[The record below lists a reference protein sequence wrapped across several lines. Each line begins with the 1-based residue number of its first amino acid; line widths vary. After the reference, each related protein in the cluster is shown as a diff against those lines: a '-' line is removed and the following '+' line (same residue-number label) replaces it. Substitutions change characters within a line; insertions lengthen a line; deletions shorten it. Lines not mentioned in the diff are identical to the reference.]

1 MKKFVSLL
9 LTVAMLLSLIATSA
23 YAAENASLKVTGAV
37 DGKIKAGNE
46 IVAIVTVPKASRA
59 VASAKVRVEFNK
71 TVLTATSITL
81 VGADSFSSK
90 QVTTVENA
98 NKISCYVASLMNDSD
113 AAMAADLVLT
123 AKFTV
128 NDVKAG
134 TYTDLIKVD
143 TDPDNYYFADVN
155 DSVVDPAPFPV
166 GGDAFSATLQAATP
180 AHTHVWSN
188 KWSHD
193 DGYHWHECTAD
204 GCDITDNSQKDG
216 YGKHA
221 GGTAYCN
228 AKAQCTVCGNE
239 YGSVEPNRHRDT
251 SVKTVNR
258 KAADHVNETD
268 GYTGDKVC
276 SDCNTTIDYGTTIPW
291 GTHTYGDEWKY
302 DATQHWKECT
312 YTGCSKKDQVAAHEY
327 KEIVKDE
334 YKVPNSG
341 SCTEPASYYK
351 SCVCGAVSTE
361 TFTNGSAMGHQWTED
376 VSDAT
381 LKSPA
386 DCENA
391 AVYYKTCSVCKK
403 HDDAS
408 QTFVYGNALGH
419 TWIND
424 TTKEGALVSAAN
436 CTSPAVYKK
445 TCSVCGNLSSTE
457 TFESGKALGH
467 TGGTAT
473 CEKKAECTRCNQTYG
488 DFADHTYG
496 TLIAEV
502 SATHKT
508 TGMRAHYQCSVCEK
522 FFTED
527 KTETTKDA
535 LVIDKIPHDS
545 NLTWKNDADNHWHE
559 CSCGEVLDK
568 AAHDFKWVVDKA
580 ATEEETGLKHEECVC
595 GAKRSEGTVIDKL
608 DHTHHMELV
617 KANAATCTATGNN
630 AYYHCTKCGL
640 YFKDEAGTKPTTVEA
655 EIIAKLA
662 HTAVHHD
669 RVEPTHF
676 KDGSAEYWTCSVCG
690 KYFSDAA
697 CTAEITKEATVLAK
711 IEHTYSDKWSTST
724 EKHWHECSC
733 GDKID
738 EAAHTWGEWTV
749 TKAATATEA
758 GEKQREC
765 TVCHFTETAEILPL
779 NCHTIT
785 FDANGG
791 KTDATTAMTGA
802 DGKLTSLPAASRVG
816 YSFKGW
822 FTEKTGGEKVTTDT
836 VFDDDATIYAQWVK
850 RGGNG
855 GNTSGGT
862 DTKDNTKTDGKKVES
877 GKTFDAGIAMYVGL
891 SVLSVTGGALVIGKK
906 KERF

>member
-1 MKKFVSLL
+1 MKKIVSWVLSL
-9 LTVAMLLSLIATSA
+9 ALILSLVGVPVAYADGTASFSTKVNKAEVSNDGAATFEVQVCVDEAIADVSGMELHLKFDANRLEMAANAQKVTSLTMNATLPAQANKNGTSEGIIKMLFEDPEMVGVTIPAGVLYTITFKVKADATVGSCTPVLTVSDLNDFDANPIGRTVSSLG
-23 YAAENASLKVTGAV
+23 EVT
-37 DGKIKAGNE
+37 IK
-46 IVAIVTVPKASRA
+46 
-59 VASAKVRVEFNK
+59 
-71 TVLTATSITL
+71 
-81 VGADSFSSK
+81 
-90 QVTTVENA
+90 
-98 NKISCYVASLMNDSD
+98 
-113 AAMAADLVLT
+113 
-123 AKFTV
+123 
-128 NDVKAG
+128 
-134 TYTDLIKVD
+134 
-143 TDPDNYYFADVN
+143 
-155 DSVVDPAPFPV
+155 
-166 GGDAFSATLQAATP
+166 AATP
-180 AHTHVWSN
+180 AHTHVWSTE
-188 KWSHD
+188 WSHD
-193 DGYHWHECTAD
+193 NGYHWKECTD
-204 GCDITDNSQKDG
+204 PNCDAKNN
-216 YGKHA
+216 YNKHE

-228 AKAQCTVCGNE
+228 AKAQCTVCGTA
-239 YGSVEPNRHRDT
+239 YGDFDRNNHPTDKIT
-251 SVKTVNR
+251 TVN
-258 KAADHVNETD
+258 KVDPDHVNEKL
-268 GYTGDKVC
+268 GYTGDTKC
-276 SDCNTTIDYGTTIPW
+276 SACGEIIKKGTTSSW
-291 GTHTYGDEWKY
+291 GSHTYGDEWKY

-312 YTGCSKKDQVAAHEY
+312 YEGCDKKGQEAAHEY

-361 TFTNGSAMGHQWTED
+361 TFTNGSAMGHKWTNV

-391 AVYYKTCSVCKK
+391 AVYYKTCSVCNK
-403 HDDAS
+403 HDDES
-408 QTFVYGNALGH
+408 QTFVDGNALGH
-419 TWIND
+419 KWNND
-424 TTKEGALVSAAN
+424 TTKEGALVSKAN
-436 CTSPAVYKK
+436 CTSPAVYYKS
-445 TCSVCGNLSSTE
+445 CSVCGKLSSTE

-496 TLIAEV
+496 DLIPEV
-502 SATHKT
+502 PATHKT
-508 TGMRAHYQCSVCEK
+508 TGMQAHYQCSVCEK
-522 FFTED
+522 LFTES

-535 LVIDKIPHDS
+535 LVIGKIPHDS

-580 ATEEETGLKHEECVC
+580 ATEEETGLKHEECAVC
-595 GAKRSEGTVIDKL
+595 GAKRSEGTVIPQL
-608 DHTHHMELV
+608 DHTHNMELIAA
-617 KANAATCTATGNN
+617 KDATCTAEGNN
-630 AYYHCTKCGL
+630 AYYHCTKCDL
-640 YFKDEAGTKPTTVEA
+640 YFKDEAGTKPTNVA
-655 EIIAKLA
+655 DEIIAKLA
-662 HTAVHHD
+662 HTAVHYD

-676 KDGSAEYWTCSVCG
+676 AAGNIEYWTCSVCG

-697 CTAEITKEATVLAK
+697 CTTETTKEATVLAK

-850 RGGNG
+850 RGG
-855 GNTSGGT
+855 GNKPSDNQT
-862 DTKDNTKTDGKKVES
+862 DNKDNTKTDGKKVES

>member
-1 MKKFVSLL
+1 MKKATAWL
-9 LTVAMLLSLIATSA
+9 LTLAMLLSLVVTSF
-23 YAAENASLKVTGAV
+23 ASDSGLAVT
-37 DGKIKAGNE
+37 
-46 IVAIVTVPKASRA
+46 
-59 VASAKVRVEFNK
+59 K
-71 TVLTATSITL
+71 TT
-81 VGADSFSSK
+81 
-90 QVTTVENA
+90 
-98 NKISCYVASLMNDSD
+98 
-113 AAMAADLVLT
+113 
-123 AKFTV
+123 
-128 NDVKAG
+128 VKAG
-134 TYTDLIKVD
+134 EEVSVTLKIPAISEKMANVEYTVVFDKSAFKVADSYVAPVAPTGAAISMVSTITEANNNGKVELIFGGNTSGDNVIDMTAGYTATVPFVALDDATAGSYDFKVINIKMASLD
-143 TDPDNYYFADVN
+143 EEDGFTEYDRKPAGMTETV
-155 DSVVDPAPFPV
+155 SVTVK
-166 GGDAFSATLQAATP
+166 AATP
-180 AHTHVWSN
+180 AHEHAWSTDWN
-188 KWSHD
+188 KDTDH
-193 DGYHWHECTAD
+193 HWHECTAEK
-204 GCDITDNSQKDG
+204 CDVTDNSKKDG
-216 YGKHA
+216 Y
-221 GGTAYCN
+221 
-228 AKAQCTVCGNE
+228 
-239 YGSVEPNRHRDT
+239 
-251 SVKTVNR
+251 
-258 KAADHVNETD
+258 AAH
-268 GYTGDKVC
+268 
-276 SDCNTTIDYGTTIPW
+276 
-291 GTHTYGDEWKY
+291 KY
-302 DATQHWKECT
+302 DQK
-312 YTGCSKKDQVAAHEY
+312 V
-327 KEIVKDE
+327 VKDE

-341 SCTEPASYYK
+341 SCTEPVSYYD
-351 SCVCGAVSTE
+351 SCVCGAKGTE
-361 TFTNGSAMGHQWTED
+361 TFTNGSAMGHQWIELPNED
-376 VSDAT
+376 A
-381 LKSPA
+381 LMSPA

-419 TWIND
+419 TWVKDINAKD
-424 TTKEGALVSAAN
+424 ALKSPAS
-436 CTSPAVYKK
+436 CTSLAVYYKS
-445 TCSVCGNLSSTE
+445 CSVCGDVSNTE
-457 TFESGKALGH
+457 TFEYGEKLPH

-473 CEKKAECTRCNQTYG
+473 CKDQAKCENCGQSYG
-488 DFADHTYG
+488 ELAPHTYG
-496 TLIAEV
+496 TLIAQV
-502 SATHKT
+502 DATHKA
-508 TGMRAHYQCSVCEK
+508 TGMKAHYQCSVCK
-522 FFTED
+522 KLFTES
-527 KTETTKDA
+527 KTETTEDA
-535 LVIDKIPHDS
+535 LVIGKIPHDS

-568 AAHDFKWVVDKA
+568 TAHDFKWVVDKA

-608 DHTHHMELV
+608 DHTHNMELV

-630 AYYHCTKCGL
+630 AYYHCTKCGF
-640 YFKDEAGTKPTTVEA
+640 YFKDEAGKEPTTVED

-724 EKHWHECSC
+724 EKHWHECTC

-765 TVCHFTETAEILPL
+765 TVCHFAETAEILPL

-791 KTDATTAMTGA
+791 KTDATTAMTGT

-906 KERF
+906 KRF

>member
-1 MKKFVSLL
+1 MRKRV
-9 LTVAMLLSLIATSA
+9 LSLILSFVLILSLVPTSFA
-23 YAAENASLKVTGAV
+23 VDASLKVDNATA
-37 DGKIKAGNE
+37 KAGE
-46 IVAIVTVPKASRA
+46 SVTLTYMVPNKVDD
-59 VASAKVRVEFNK
+59 VASASIKISFDKSKFEVVSVTTATIANAQVMYSTAAEANN
-71 TVLTATSITL
+71 TGELTAT
-81 VGADSFSSK
+81 
-90 QVTTVENA
+90 
-98 NKISCYVASLMNDSD
+98 
-113 AAMAADLVLT
+113 
-123 AKFTV
+123 
-128 NDVKAG
+128 
-134 TYTDLIKVD
+134 YTEQ
-143 TDPDNYYFADVN
+143 N
-155 DSVVDPAPFPV
+155 
-166 GGDAFSATLQAATP
+166 GDAFGTIAANTALLTAVLKAKESATGNVTFRVLDALISDVAGDSLNDAAGINDLP
-180 AHTHVWSN
+180 ATVTIKDEHTHVWSD

-193 DGYHWHECTAD
+193 ANYHWRECTD
-204 GCDITDNSQKDG
+204 PNCDQKIS
-216 YGKHA
+216 YSKHE
-221 GGTAYCN
+221 GGTAYCKTR
-228 AKAQCTVCGNE
+228 ATCEVCDTA
-239 YGSVEPNRHRDT
+239 YGDVDPENHGPTAPRIENKTEP
-251 SVKTVNR
+251 
-258 KAADHVNETD
+258 DHVNEKD
-268 GYTGDKVC
+268 GYTGDTVC
-276 SDCNTTIDYGTTIPW
+276 SDCNKTIKTGTKISW
-291 GTHTYGDEWKY
+291 GSHTYGDEWKF
-302 DATQHWKECT
+302 DKDQHWKECT
-312 YTGCSKKDQVAAHEY
+312 YTGCSKKDQVAAHKY
-327 KEIVKDE
+327 DQKVVKDE

-341 SCTEPASYYK
+341 SCTEPVSYYY
-351 SCVCGAVSTE
+351 SCVCGAKGTE

-419 TWIND
+419 KWNND

-457 TFESGKALGH
+457 TFESGEALGH

-473 CEKKAECTRCNQTYG
+473 CEKKAECTRCHETYG
-488 DFADHTYG
+488 DLADHTYG
-496 TLIAEV
+496 TLIAQID
-502 SATHKT
+502 ATHNT
-508 TGMRAHYQCSVCEK
+508 TGMRAHYQCSVCK
-522 FFTED
+522 RFFNAD
-527 KTETTKDA
+527 KTETTETA
-535 LVIDKIPHDS
+535 LVIEKIPHDS

-608 DHTHHMELV
+608 DHTHDMELV

-640 YFKDEAGTKPTTVEA
+640 YFKDEAGKEPTTVEA

-676 KDGSAEYWTCSVCG
+676 AAGNIEYWTCSVCG

-697 CTAEITKEATVLAK
+697 CTAEIEAKDTVLAK
-711 IEHTYSDKWSTST
+711 IDHTYSTEWSKNA
-724 EKHWHECSC
+724 EKHWHECTC

-758 GEKQREC
+758 GEQQREC

-791 KTDATTAMTGA
+791 KTDATTAMTGT

-850 RGGNG
+850 RGG
-855 GNTSGGT
+855 GNKPSDNQT
-862 DTKDNTKTDGKKVES
+862 DNKDNTKTDGKKVES

-906 KERF
+906 KRF

>member
-1 MKKFVSLL
+1 MKKVIAMVMSLVL
-9 LTVAMLLSLIATSA
+9 ILSLVPTTFAIENPTVEIDHVSCSTEAGTEVTVDVKLTKNPGITTLQFWINFDSKSLKLTGIDTTGSVMIANGATSECSTQFPITSGRYSVVFNGELLPTNIVA
-23 YAAENASLKVTGAV
+23 TGKIITLKFEVVEGAV
-37 DGKIKAGNE
+37 AGKKDITISNFDILNYDLDELTGEAVNGS
-46 IVAIVTVPKASRA
+46 VT
-59 VASAKVRVEFNK
+59 
-71 TVLTATSITL
+71 LTA
-81 VGADSFSSK
+81 
-90 QVTTVENA
+90 
-98 NKISCYVASLMNDSD
+98 
-113 AAMAADLVLT
+113 
-123 AKFTV
+123 
-128 NDVKAG
+128 
-134 TYTDLIKVD
+134 
-143 TDPDNYYFADVN
+143 
-155 DSVVDPAPFPV
+155 
-166 GGDAFSATLQAATP
+166 
-180 AHTHVWSN
+180 AHTHVWSTE
-188 KWSHD
+188 WSHD
-193 DGYHWHECTAD
+193 ANYHWHECTAPN
-204 GCDITDNSQKDG
+204 CDITDNSQKNS
-216 YGKHA
+216 YSKHE
-221 GGTAYCN
+221 GGTAYCTT
-228 AKAQCTVCGNE
+228 KASCEVCGKE
-239 YGSVEPNRHRDT
+239 YGDFESNRHRDT
-251 SVKTVNR
+251 SVKTVDQ
-258 KAADHVNETD
+258 KPADHVNETD
-268 GYTGDKVC
+268 GYTGNKVC
-276 SDCNTTIDYGTTIPW
+276 SDCNATIEYGTKISW
-291 GTHTYGDEWKY
+291 GSHTYGDEWKF
-302 DATQHWKECT
+302 DKNQHWKECT
-312 YTGCSKKDQVAAHEY
+312 YTGCSKKDQVAAHKYDQKVVED
-327 KEIVKDE
+327 K
-334 YKVPNSG
+334 YKVPGSG
-341 SCTEPASYYK
+341 SCTEPASYYY
-351 SCVCGAVSTE
+351 SCVCGAKGTE
-361 TFTNGSAMGHQWTED
+361 TFTNGTAMGHQWTD
-376 VSDAT
+376 VVSDAT
-381 LKSPA
+381 LKSAA

-391 AVYYKTCSVCKK
+391 AVYYKTCSVCDK

-419 TWIND
+419 KWNND
-424 TTKEGALVSAAN
+424 TTKEGALVSKAN
-436 CTSPAVYKK
+436 CTSPAVYYKS
-445 TCSVCGNLSSTE
+445 CSVCGKLSSTE

-496 TLIAEV
+496 DLIPEV

-508 TGMRAHYQCSVCEK
+508 TGMKAHYQCSVCK
-522 FFTED
+522 RFFNAD

-568 AAHDFKWVVDKA
+568 TAHDFKWVVDKA
-580 ATEEETGLKHEECVC
+580 ATEEETGLKHEECAVC

-608 DHTHHMELV
+608 DHTHNMELIAA
-617 KANAATCTATGNN
+617 KAATCTAEGNN

-640 YFKDEAGTKPTTVEA
+640 YFKDEAGTKPTNVA
-655 EIIAKLA
+655 DEIIAKLA

-697 CTAEITKEATVLAK
+697 CTTETTKEATALAK

-733 GDKID
+733 GDKIN

-906 KERF
+906 KRF